1 MHCRKFLIN
10 GSVVGAGFLGAENA
24 IPGLLCAAG
33 TAADS
38 DSNLTLEE

>member
-1 MHCRKFLIN
+1 MHRRKFLMNAI
-10 GSVVGAGFLGAENA
+10 VVGAGFLGAGNA
-24 IPGLLCAAG
+24 APGLLRAG

>member
-1 MHCRKFLIN
+1 MHRRKFLLN
-10 GSVVGAGFLGAENA
+10 SSVVGAGFLGAENA
-24 IPGLLCAAG
+24 TPGLLRAG